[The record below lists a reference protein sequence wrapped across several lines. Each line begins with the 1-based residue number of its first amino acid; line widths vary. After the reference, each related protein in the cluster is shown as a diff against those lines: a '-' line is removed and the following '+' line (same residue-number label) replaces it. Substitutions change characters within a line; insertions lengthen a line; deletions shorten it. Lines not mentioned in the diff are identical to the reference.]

1 MVFNFESK
9 YEYLDKN
16 NIEKIVELESSEY
29 LSSFS
34 LNENFYSSN
43 NSLLNRP
50 FLSGEDMV
58 KRFNEM
64 SESIEQKMLEVR
76 RFYKKAEVNS
86 RAYEE
91 SPPLPRPIYDVR

>member
-1 MVFNFESK
+1 MVFNYESK
-9 YEYLDKN
+9 LEYLDKD
-16 NIEKIVELESSEY
+16 NIEKIVELECSEY

-64 SESIEQKMLEVR
+64 SDSADEKMLEVR
-76 RFYKKAEVNS
+76 HFFKKAEANS
-86 RAYEE
+86 RLYAEKQ
-91 SPPLPRPIYDVR
+91 PLPRPIYDVR